1 MRRAAF
7 WLIILLCTLPLS
19 LGIVSAQQL
28 PRYEV
33 MILVNRD
40 GVNVRI
46 LPALGAEVIGFVNAG
61 WTAQATGR
69 SPDNDWVRIDFN
81 GQEGWIGVAVIN
93 IFGDINI
100 LPVADPRTIPYG
112 GWESPRAGLSS
123 ATSPISGRLANSGVR
138 VRAGPSTAYPVFANA
153 PRYAVFPL
161 TGRTANNAWLQVN
174 FEGTLGWVATQHVEI
189 QGGASILDLPIDGI
203 VAESIPFSQPTQ
215 EDYLGTLQFML
226 DRVNL
231 AQPSLDAIRAT
242 WTNVALGSRSA
253 CGPFPARPSDMH
265 IPQELLAAF
274 FPTLNPLL
282 TDFNIAMANVRLAID
297 LWIEACSRS
306 QPDPGVVGLATVQGA
321 LSAIEAA
328 DAQFA
333 DLRRRINELLPDLT
347 QLGPN
352 QCAFTFSGATDVLP
366 LLQINK
372 IYIDR
377 FTPEKT
383 VAGYCFDA
391 TTGQRLFLETL
402 QIAPS
407 NIVHF
412 LAASPF
418 DNPTNF
424 IATGSGVFGTNLLTV
439 GPVIIPATGR
449 YLLLLSDRGGDVRA
463 EPPQGTF
470 AVFIRDADVLA
481 NFADPSLV
489 IDLATG
495 QPTGQFNI
503 AELIPPGAPGT
514 TGTPGVVPTPGAAV
528 CPSTAF
534 TCAQLFSCGEAQ
546 ACLAAG
552 NFSLDPDADGIPCE
566 ETLCR

>member
-1 MRRAAF
+1 MRKTAF
-7 WLIILLCTLPLS
+7 WFIILLFTLPLS
-19 LGIVSAQQL
+19 LGVVSAQQL
-28 PRYEV
+28 PHYEV

-46 LPALGAEVIGFVNAG
+46 LPALGADVIGFVNAG
-61 WTAQATGR
+61 WTAQANGR

-81 GQEGWIGVAVIN
+81 GQEGWIGVAVLN
-93 IFGDINI
+93 LFGDINI

-112 GWESPRAGLSS
+112 GWDSPRAGLTS
-123 ATSPISGRLANSGVR
+123 AGSPVSGRLADNGVH
-138 VRAGPSTAYPVFANA
+138 VRAGPSTAYPVFAEA
-153 PRYAVFPL
+153 PRYTIFPL

-174 FEGTLGWVATQHVEI
+174 FEGTLGWVSTQYVTL
-189 QGGASILDLPIDGI
+189 LDNTNVTQLPIDGI

-253 CGPFPARPSDMH
+253 CGPFPARPSDMN
-265 IPQELLAAF
+265 IPQALLAAF
-274 FPTLNPLL
+274 YGTLNPLL
-282 TDFNIAMANVRLAID
+282 NDFNVAMANVRLPID
-297 LWIEACSRS
+297 LWIEACHRN
-306 QPDPGVVGLATVQGA
+306 QPDPGVVGIATVQGA

-333 DLRRRINELLPDLT
+333 DLRRRLDELLPDLT

-352 QCAFTFSGATDVLP
+352 QCAFSFNGATDILQVL
-366 LLQINK
+366 QVNK
-372 IYIDR
+372 IYIDQL
-377 FTPEKT
+377 TAEKT
-383 VAGYCFDA
+383 ATGYCFDA
-391 TTGQRLFLETL
+391 NAGQRLFLETL

-412 LAASPF
+412 IATSPF
-418 DNPTNF
+418 DNPTAF
-424 IATGSGVFGTNLLTV
+424 LGTGSGVLGTNLLSV
-439 GPVIIPATGR
+439 GPVVIPATGR
-449 YLLLLSDRGGDVRA
+449 YLLIVTDRGGDVRE

-481 NFADPSLV
+481 NFADPAIV

-495 QPTGQFNI
+495 QPTGQYNI
-503 AELIPPGAPGT
+503 AELVPVGAPGT
-514 TGTPGVVPTPGAAV
+514 AITPGVPTPGGV
-528 CPSTAF
+528 VSCPSTAF
-534 TCAQLFSCGEAQ
+534 TCEQLLSCAEAQ
-546 ACLAAG
+546 ACLSAG
-552 NFSLDPDADGIPCE
+552 NFSLDSDSDGIPCE
-566 ETLCR
+566 ETLCT

>member
-7 WLIILLCTLPLS
+7 WAIILLLS
-19 LGIVSAQQL
+19 LGSVAAQEL

-46 LPALGAEVIGFVNAG
+46 LPAIGAEVIGFVNAG
-61 WTAQATGR
+61 WTAQANGR

-81 GQEGWIGVAVIN
+81 GQEGWIGVAVLN
-93 IFGDINI
+93 FFGDINI

-123 ATSPISGRLANSGVR
+123 AGSPISGRLADSGVR

-153 PRYAVFPL
+153 PRYTVFPL
-161 TGRTANNAWLQVN
+161 TGRTANSAWLQVN
-174 FEGTLGWVATQHVEI
+174 FEGTLGWVSTQFVTILNGATI
-189 QGGASILDLPIDGI
+189 AALPIDGV
-203 VAESIPFSQPTQ
+203 VAEAIPFSQPTQ
-215 EDYLGTLQFML
+215 EDYIGTLQFMR
-226 DRVNL
+226 DRIDL

-253 CGPFPARPSDMH
+253 CGPFPARPSDMN

-274 FPTLNPLL
+274 YPTLNPLL
-282 TDFNIAMANVRLAID
+282 NDFNVAMFNVRLAID
-297 LWIEACSRS
+297 LWIEACNRN

-328 DAQFA
+328 DAGFA
-333 DLRRRINELLPDLT
+333 DLRRRIDELLPDLT
-347 QLGPN
+347 ALGPN
-352 QCAFTFSGATDVLP
+352 QCAFSFNGATDILP

-372 IYIDR
+372 VYIDR
-377 FTPEKT
+377 FDARKA

-391 TTGQRLFLETL
+391 TAGQRLFLETL
-402 QIAPS
+402 QLNES

-424 IATGSGVFGTNLLTV
+424 IATGSAIADQNLLTV

-449 YLLLLSDRGGDVRA
+449 YLLILNDRGGETRQA
-463 EPPQGTF
+463 PPQGTF
-470 AVFIRDADVLA
+470 AILITDLDNPA
-481 NFADPSLV
+481 NFADPALV
-489 IDLATG
+489 LDLATG
-495 QPTGQFNI
+495 QITVDFNV
-503 AELIPPGAPGT
+503 ADLIPPGAAT
-514 TGTPGVVPTPGAAV
+514 TPGAPISTPSGPVV

-534 TCAQLFSCGEAQ
+534 TCQQLFSCAEAQ

-552 NFSLDPDADGIPCE
+552 NRTLDADNDNIPCE